1 MAARS
6 PGRRTAPK
14 KEPKKKYLCP
24 YCNTEKDESQFYMSS
39 DPLVMTGKT
48 SMCKECAEKIARNWD
63 ERTKEY
69 HDCTKASVQEA
80 LERL

>member
-1 MAARS
+1 MAKS
-6 PGRRTAPK
+6 PGRKTTAK
-14 KEPKKKYLCP
+14 KELKKKYLCP
-24 YCNTEKDESQFYMSS
+24 YCNTEKNEDQFYMSS

-63 ERTKEY
+63 ARTGEY